1 MASLCGNMSTVG
13 KLVLIFVMMLGKL
26 RGLPTHSDAVSDFSF
41 KELKFWVRKAKK
53 EKKEAEGA
61 DVRAHIASTSGCFVE
76 FQKQRLRDGQLQKTL
91 KTMHSHNVDERLN
104 TIQSCIQVHI
114 SISFSQSSAFVISTS
129 DLQLTIEHDQR
140 DANAFLLERS
150 ESTETERDHPKGLSK
165 VYNRKSFDLSRRS
178 MDAFASLFTPTPPT
192 PPASPSRGLVKA
204 RTWPARAKRY

>member
-1 MASLCGNMSTVG
+1 
-13 KLVLIFVMMLGKL
+13 
-26 RGLPTHSDAVSDFSF
+26 
-41 KELKFWVRKAKK
+41 
-53 EKKEAEGA
+53 
-61 DVRAHIASTSGCFVE
+61 VRAHIASTNGCFVE

-140 DANAFLLERS
+140 DANAFWLERS

-178 MDAFASLFTPTPPT
+178 MDALFTPTPLT

-204 RTWPARAKRY
+204 RTCPARAKRY